1 MTESVDNSLCRG
13 RVISLQS
20 IAIAALQIVNCKS
33 AIDNLQERAV
43 RADVIRAAWLS
54 LLAVAMSLS
63 ATAAF
68 GQAAWEF
75 SPYQV
80 KVWLALEDRPELGG
94 NFPQRIGELL
104 LGRAEVVFGGAW
116 QIESSP
122 APLAIATDFLARPDE
137 LTPDS
142 MNAAAD
148 KVLDNDKIFLVAVM
162 FAGDN
167 YRIAVREVDGRTR
180 QTGPAIAR
188 TAGQREAIGLAA
200 WDAILDSFTP
210 LAKVETVTEKQVQ
223 LRVRAGGLLVDPA
236 SPALIQPGHVLKPVL
251 RRNDK
256 NGQPMKNGIQ
266 PLDWTLLTVN
276 DRTDALLDCTLHS
289 GFRAPIPARGSAR
302 LDRLAFLA
310 KPRYG
315 STRIILTARNDPER
329 RLTGYEVFVKGQG
342 KDETF
347 LLGSTDWHGAVEIER
362 SDVPFRMLYVR
373 NGDQLLARLPLAPG
387 FERELVA
394 KTMEDDSRLQA
405 EGFVIA
411 LHGRTVDLVA
421 QREILV
427 TQFRSHVLKKNL
439 DQARE
444 VLERFR
450 TLDTRETLVQD
461 LNSQLLEVTSSD
473 PLTQKRIDKL
483 FSDARKMLQN
493 KFLDPELINVLQRE
507 LNAAPGA
514 PATTPATTPA
524 PPTTPATASSGS

>member
-1 MTESVDNSLCRG
+1 MSKPECR
-13 RVISLQS
+13 R
-20 IAIAALQIVNCKS
+20 NTF
-33 AIDNLQERAV
+33 
-43 RADVIRAAWLS
+43 VIRASAFVCHLTFDIRNS
-54 LLAVAMSLS
+54 LAAALLVTLLIWPA
-63 ATAAF
+63 AAF

-94 NFPQRIGELL
+94 GFPERIDELL

-122 APLAIATDFLARPDE
+122 APLAIATDFLARPRE
-137 LTPDS
+137 VTPDDV
-142 MNAAAD
+142 NAAAD
-148 KVLDNDKIFLVAVM
+148 KVLENDKIFLVAVT
-162 FAGDN
+162 FAEGN
-167 YRIAVREVDGRTR
+167 YRITVREVDGRTR
-180 QTGPAIAR
+180 QTGPVIERA
-188 TAGQREAIGLAA
+188 AGQREAIGLAA

-210 LAKVETVTEKQVQ
+210 LAKVESVLDKQVQ
-223 LRVRAGGLLVDPA
+223 LRVRAGGLLIDPA

-256 NGQPMKNGIQ
+256 SGQPMKNGIQ

-276 DRTDALLDCTLHS
+276 DRTNALLDCTLHS

-315 STRIILTARNDPER
+315 STRIVLTARSDPER
-329 RLTGYEVFVKGQG
+329 RLTGYEVFVKGQE
-342 KDETF
+342 KDETY
-347 LLGSTDWHGAVEIER
+347 LLGSTDWQGAVEIAR

-373 NGDQLLARLPLAPG
+373 NGNQLLARLPLAPG

-405 EGFVIA
+405 EGFVLA

-421 QREILV
+421 QREILI
-427 TQFRSHVLKKNL
+427 TQFRSLMQKQNYVE
-439 DQARE
+439 ARKL
-444 VLERFR
+444 LEQFR

-461 LNSQLLEVTSSD
+461 LNAQQVAVTSGD
-473 PLTQKRIDKL
+473 RLTQQRIDML

-493 KFLDPELINVLQRE
+493 KFLDPEMINVLQRE
-507 LNAAPGA
+507 LNAAP
-514 PATTPATTPA
+514 
-524 PPTTPATASSGS
+524 ATAGSGN